1 MKRGIS
7 LLLAVLLAVLCACW
21 SGEEERLEAANTFLT
36 AMLTVPNET
45 YNAAV
50 DAFDED
56 AMRAAVEELE
66 GGLTAEG
73 MTDAMLR
80 GDHSMRLMMLGAMR
94 QIAVRPTAITLD
106 QNQGDPNLYVYDA
119 AVLVS
124 VNGGAEV
131 ESTVSGRIQ
140 FNDEG
145 LIRYL
150 DMDGPLFDLLLD
162 AEQRE
167 WNA

>member
-1 MKRGIS
+1 MKEKYTVTGMTCS
-7 LLLAVLLAVLCACW
+7 AC
-21 SGEEERLEAANTFLT
+21 SAHVTK
-36 AMLTVPNET
+36 
-45 YNAAV
+45 
-50 DAFDED
+50 
-56 AMRAAVEELE
+56 AVEKLE

-73 MTDAMLR
+73 MTDAMLS
-80 GDHSMRLMMLGAMR
+80 GDSSMRLMMLGAMR
-94 QIAVRPTAITLD
+94 QITVRPTAITLD

-145 LIRYL
+145 LIRSL

>member
-1 MKRGIS
+1 
-7 LLLAVLLAVLCACW
+7 
-21 SGEEERLEAANTFLT
+21 
-36 AMLTVPNET
+36 
-45 YNAAV
+45 
-50 DAFDED
+50 
-56 AMRAAVEELE
+56 
-66 GGLTAEG
+66 
-73 MTDAMLR
+73 
-80 GDHSMRLMMLGAMR
+80 MRLMMLGAMR

-145 LIRYL
+145 VIRYL

-167 WNA
+167 GSA